1 MSGLRLGCCVSAHG
15 FGHAARTAAVIQ
27 ALAGQAPLHCTL
39 VSQVPSWFFKNT
51 LPCPFTHFPWQTDVG
66 LVQQTALREDLSA
79 TVRELSQFYPLRQ
92 EQVARV
98 AEVFAHC
105 DLVLCDIAPLGIAAA
120 RQAGVPSV
128 LLENFTWDWLYEGY
142 LEHDPGFRPFLS
154 CLRDLN
160 QLADYHIQ
168 AIPVC
173 APGPCDLLAG
183 PIARRIGSGRGEVRK
198 KLGVAAGQRLV
209 LVSLGGLGMAGISLR
224 LPDNDHDTLYLIAG
238 QTAKFQGQKHVRI
251 LPPDS
256 DLEHQDLVAA
266 CDAVIGKVGYSTLA
280 EVYQAQ
286 VPFGYIPRQGFRE
299 SGPLINF
306 IRREM
311 AGLEI
316 SEQELAEVSLADR
329 ILSLCRLTPPPR
341 RLPDGAA
348 QCAAF
353 LAALPGNPRRKG

>member
-1 MSGLRLGCCVSAHG
+1 MSLRLGCCISAHG

-27 ALAGQAPLHCTL
+27 ALAEQAPLHCTV
-39 VSQVPSWFFKNT
+39 VSRVPPWFFKNS
-51 LPCPFTHFPWQTDVG
+51 LPCPFTHFSWQTDVG
-66 LVQQTALREDLSA
+66 LVQRTALREDLPA
-79 TVRELSQFYPLRQ
+79 TVRELSRFYPLRR

-98 AEVFAHC
+98 AEVFARC

-128 LLENFTWDWLYEGY
+128 LLENFTWDWLYAGY
-142 LEHDPGFRPFLS
+142 LEQCPELHPFLS
-154 CLRDLN
+154 CLRELN
-160 QLADYHIQ
+160 RLADYHIQ

-183 PIARRIGSGRGEVRK
+183 PIARRIRSGRAEVRK
-198 KLGVAAGQRLV
+198 KLGIAPRQRLV
-209 LVSLGGLGMAGISLR
+209 LVSLGGLGMAGINLR
-224 LPDNDHDTLYLIAG
+224 LPDDDCGTLYLIAG
-238 QTAKFQGQKHVRI
+238 QAAEAQGQKHVRF

-256 DLEHQDLVAA
+256 GLEHPDLVAA

-280 EVYQAQ
+280 EVYRAQ
-286 VPFGYIPRQGFRE
+286 VPLGYITRQGFRE
-299 SGPLINF
+299 SGPLVNF
-306 IRREM
+306 IRQEM

-316 SEQELAEVSLADR
+316 SEQELAEASLAAR
-329 ILSLCRLTPPPR
+329 ISSLFDLAPPPR

-353 LAALPGNPRRKG
+353 LADLPGIRRRKG